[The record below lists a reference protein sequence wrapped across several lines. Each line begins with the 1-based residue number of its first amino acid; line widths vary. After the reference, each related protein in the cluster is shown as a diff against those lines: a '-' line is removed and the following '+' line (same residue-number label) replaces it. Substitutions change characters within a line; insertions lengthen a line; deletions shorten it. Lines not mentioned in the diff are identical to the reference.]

1 MLISF
6 KDHAHFRIEK
16 KKTISVI
23 IVTNPEKY
31 ASCFFLVIMDKGGV
45 AILPTLFS
53 LSNIFAVCSPK
64 KEKKKEDYELTQ
76 LPILLLLI
84 DLLFDYLEF
93 LQLLCFEHCL
103 PNSN

>member
-6 KDHAHFRIEK
+6 KDHAHFRIENK
-16 KKTISVI
+16 KNISVI

-31 ASCFFLVIMDKGGV
+31 ASFFLVIMDKGGV

-64 KEKKKEDYELTQ
+64 KEKKEDYELTQ
-76 LPILLLLI
+76 LPILLVI
-84 DLLFDYLEF
+84 D
-93 LQLLCFEHCL
+93 
-103 PNSN
+103 